1 METKREREWYRKF
14 QKGTF
19 LIKGWQP
26 RQKEILKTL
35 PETEKNHAGDLL
47 EKLGEKIGKEWAKN
61 SQERRIDTPALQKWG
76 KRLSQSQA
84 EGPDALM
91 AEIRQLDRKVDDMLA

>member
-19 LIKGWQP
+19 LIKGWQT

-35 PETEKNHAGDLL
+35 PETEKGRAGDLL
-47 EKLGEKIGKEWAKN
+47 GQLGEKIGKEWAKPG
-61 SQERRIDTPALQKWG
+61 QERRIDTPTLQKWG

-84 EGPDALM
+84 DGPDALM
-91 AEIRQLDRKVDDMLA
+91 AEIRQLDQTVDDMLA